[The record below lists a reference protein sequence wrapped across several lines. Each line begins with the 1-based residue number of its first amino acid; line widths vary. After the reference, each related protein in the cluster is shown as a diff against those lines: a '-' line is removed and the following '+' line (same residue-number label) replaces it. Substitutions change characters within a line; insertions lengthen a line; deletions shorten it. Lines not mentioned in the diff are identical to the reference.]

1 MRKLLLSSLL
11 LMLACSDASFTK
23 TNALPTA
30 NITYPSDDETFLEGY
45 SYTLRGVV
53 GDPNHSFADL
63 RSNWLINGEPH
74 CDNVQPDSGG
84 LSQCLVTFDP
94 EDTEITLEVFD
105 PSGGSAVDYTTIIVE
120 ATEAPLATITSPLD
134 ASTLYAT
141 QATILEASI
150 SDAED
155 TPEDLTSIWTSNID
169 GVLEGDFNTPDSSG
183 NLIGATSLSA
193 GDHILT
199 LEVTDSTGKNT
210 RDVVTFTVL
219 DQNTP
224 PICSITFPT
233 DGDVLSGDTPI
244 ALSALVSD
252 VETAPSNLSVSWSSN
267 VDGPLGQ
274 SSVNIDGSVLLAIS
288 QLSLGP
294 HTITLLTQ
302 DDAGGLC
309 EYSIDFIVNTV
320 PTTPTVSLSPN
331 NPDTTMDI
339 IAQSSGSTDA
349 DGDTV
354 SYQYDWAINGTTA
367 NVTTDT
373 LPSNLTV
380 KGDQLTVTVT
390 PNDGI
395 SNGIP
400 SQSST
405 TIVNAPPVIQ
415 NHLLSHNTAVVGDTV
430 TCSANISD
438 SDTIDIL
445 STSYTWS
452 NGATGSTYTI
462 QSSDTVNSTLSC
474 TITVDDGDGGTVQ
487 SSASLTIVNSAPQ
500 TSVSIH
506 PTTPSGNDPL
516 TCVITAS
523 DANNHALSH
532 NFSWTLNGQSI
543 THTVLSS
550 TESQVIG
557 NFSSQDVLTCS
568 ATTNDGF
575 GGSASDTTSVT
586 IVNTP
591 PTMTTP
597 LISPTIAYTNDTL
610 VVTTVTA
617 DGDGDPLSLTHE
629 WIVNG
634 QVVQSGVQSTLDGSL
649 GNTFDKYDVV
659 YVTTTVSDG
668 QSTLSQSS
676 LPITIDNSLP
686 TAANISLIPVTPT
699 TGDGLL
705 CNVDVPSLD
714 DDGDTISYTIDW
726 TVDGSPYSGGTTTLL
741 TNDTI
746 PVGITQSSEIWECTL
761 TPNDGDGDG
770 SSSTVSTVITETCD
784 AIINFNGGSDRITL
798 DPLTTMPN
806 DKTMEAWVRLDAPPS
821 GQVQLMSSQCAAVWI
836 TPTEINVGTI
846 NGCLGASGGC
856 KSGYNN
862 STSWVN
868 NNRPGGDGGFLYTG
882 WDGTWKHIAVTIT
895 SNEVATLYVDGVF
908 FDSAVLSSDGC
919 ISATTIGTI
928 GRHNV
933 YGGSLV
939 GDIAEVRMS
948 STIEY
953 YSPFT
958 PQYPLPITNA
968 TEVLYSLQNDVGMS
982 TLTDDSGNG
991 INAFINGTTWDVG
1004 GPACP

>member
-1 MRKLLLSSLL
+1 MKKIFLSSVVA
-11 LMLACSDASFTK
+11 MLACSDASFTK

-30 NITYPSDDETFLEGY
+30 NITYPSDNETFLEGY
-45 SYTLRGVV
+45 SYTLRGMV

-74 CDNVQPDSGG
+74 CENIQPDSGG
-84 LSQCLVTFDP
+84 LSQCLVTFAL

-120 ATEAPLATITSPLD
+120 PTEAPLATITSPLD

-141 QATILEASI
+141 QASILEASI
-150 SDAED
+150 SDTED
-155 TPEDLTSIWTSNID
+155 GPENLTSIWTSSID
-169 GVLEGDFNTPDSSG
+169 GILEGDFNTPDSSG
-183 NLIGATSLSA
+183 NLIGGTFLSA

-199 LEVTDSTGKNT
+199 LEVIDSTGKNA

-219 DQNTP
+219 EQNTS
-224 PICSITFPT
+224 PICNITFPSN
-233 DGDVLSGDTPI
+233 GDVLSGATPI
-244 ALSALVSD
+244 AFSALVSD
-252 VETAPSNLSVSWSSN
+252 AETTPSNLSVSWNSN
-267 VDGPLGQ
+267 IDGSLGQ
-274 SSVNIDGSVLLAIS
+274 SSVNTDGSVLLAIS

-294 HTITLLTQ
+294 HTITLLAE
-302 DDAGGLC
+302 DDAGASC
-309 EYSIDFIVNTV
+309 EDSIDFVINTI

-339 IAQSSGSTDA
+339 MVQSSGSTDA
-349 DGDTV
+349 DGDNI
-354 SYQYDWAINGTTA
+354 SYLYAWTINGTTS
-367 NVTTDT
+367 NISTDT
-373 LPSNLTV
+373 FPSNLTV
-380 KGDQLTVTVT
+380 KGDQITAIVT
-390 PNDGI
+390 PNDGT
-395 SNGIP
+395 SNGNPAQI
-400 SQSST
+400 ST
-405 TIVNAPPVIQ
+405 TIVNAPPVIH
-415 NHLLSHNTAVVGDTV
+415 NHLLSQNTAVVGDIV
-430 TCSANISD
+430 TCSANILD
-438 SDTIDIL
+438 PDPIDIL

-462 QSSDTVNSTLSC
+462 QSSDAVNSTLSC

-487 SSASLTIVNSAPQ
+487 SSTALTIANSTPQ
-500 TSVSIH
+500 TSVSIN
-506 PTTPSGNDPL
+506 PTSPNGNDPL
-516 TCVITAS
+516 TCIITAS
-523 DANNHALSH
+523 DPNNHALSH
-532 NFSWTLNGQSI
+532 NISWTLNGQSI
-543 THTVLSS
+543 THTVLST
-550 TESQVIG
+550 TESQVSG

-568 ATTNDGF
+568 VTTSDGF
-575 GGSASDTTSVT
+575 GGTATDTTSVT

-597 LISPTIAYTNDTL
+597 LISPTTAYTNDIL
-610 VVTTVTA
+610 VATTVTA
-617 DGDGDPLSLTHE
+617 DGDGDPLSLTHD
-629 WIVNG
+629 WTVNG
-634 QVVQSGVQSTLDGSL
+634 QVVQSGAQSTLDGSL
-649 GNTFDKYDVV
+649 SNTFDKYDVV

-668 QSTLSQSS
+668 QSALSQSS
-676 LPITIDNSLP
+676 QPITIDNSLP
-686 TAANISLIPVTPT
+686 TVANISLNPSTPT
-699 TGDGLL
+699 TGDGLQ
-705 CNVDVPSLD
+705 CIVDAPSLD
-714 DDGDTISYTIDW
+714 DDGDSISYTIDW
-726 TVDGSPYSGGTTTLL
+726 TVNGSTYLGGATTLV

-746 PVGITQSSEIWECTL
+746 PVGITQSSEVWECTL
-761 TPNDGDGDG
+761 TPNDGDGNG
-770 SSSTVSTVITETCD
+770 PSSTVSTVITETCD

-846 NGCLGASGGC
+846 NNCLGANGGC

-868 NNRPGGDGGFLYTG
+868 NNRPGGDGGFLFTG
-882 WDGTWKHIAVTIT
+882 WDGTWKHIAITIT
-895 SNEVATLYVDGVF
+895 SNEIATLFINGTF

-919 ISATTIGTI
+919 ISSTTIGTI

-948 STIEY
+948 SAIEY
-953 YSPFT
+953 YGTFT
-958 PQYPLPITNA
+958 PQYPLPVTNA
-968 TEVLYSLQNDVGMS
+968 TEVLYGLQNDFGMS

-991 INAFINGTTWDVG
+991 INATINGTTWDVG